1 MSINFKHEQLKNL
14 PDIIKIHYSKYS
26 DNRGLIWS
34 NYHGD
39 FFTSFCKEGLYF
51 NHDKFSTSKK
61 NVLRGFHGDFK
72 TWKLVSCLTG
82 NIFIAIVDN
91 RKSSNTLYKCETH
104 FFDQND
110 NFSFLIPPGFGL
122 AYLALSELALVSYK
136 FSYIGDYSDVND
148 QFTLSWNDPS
158 FQINWPVKDPILSD
172 RDRRALYL

>member
-1 MSINFKHEQLKNL
+1 L
-14 PDIIKIHYSKYS
+14 IIGKA
-26 DNRGLIWS
+26 LTL
-34 NYHGD
+34 
-39 FFTSFCKEGLYF
+39 FT
-51 NHDKFSTSKK
+51 
-61 NVLRGFHGDFK
+61 
-72 TWKLVSCLTG
+72 
-82 NIFIAIVDN
+82 
-91 RKSSNTLYKCETH
+91 KCETH